1 MWICVLPGERRGQGV
16 LSSAATAPGFDG
28 RLSSSLSMGPNE
40 KLLKHAREHGTAHHN
55 LCIFADVRKKT
66 ERLIRDITP
75 QRSLLLLNARERGRV
90 SGYPFIVTSV
100 VVLLRLGEHRIGLGI
115 ALFAMGRNTC
125 NCE

>member
-1 MWICVLPGERRGQGV
+1 MAAQRRLLV
-16 LSSAATAPGFDG
+16 D
-28 RLSSSLSMGPNE
+28 PNE
-40 KLLKHAREHGTAHHN
+40 QLLKIQGNTGQPTITCVFLLTCE
-55 LCIFADVRKKT
+55 KKKA

-75 QRSLLLLNARERGRV
+75 QRSLSLLNARERGRV
-90 SGYPFIVTSV
+90 SGYPFIVASV